1 MASILVDLGG
11 YIDTNFAGLTLGTN
25 LFYGMMPEAPDNC
38 VALFENG
45 GVSPVFTQGSTKT
58 IKIER
63 PQFQFLVRN
72 TSYETGTALA
82 NSIYVFLTQVVNQS
96 INGTQYLRV
105 VAMSN
110 PSVIE
115 RDSNKRVI
123 FTCNFD
129 IQRLL

>member
-11 YIDTNFAGLTLGTN
+11 YIDTNFASLTLGTN
-25 LFYGMMPEAPDNC
+25 FFYGLLPETPDNS
-38 VALFENG
+38 VVLLENS
-45 GVSPVFTQGSTKT
+45 GVSPVFTQGSVNTP
-58 IKIER
+58 KIER
-63 PQFQFLVRN
+63 PQLQFIVRN
-72 TSYETGTALA
+72 TSYENGSALA
-82 NSIYVFLTQVVNQS
+82 NSLYLFLTAIANQS

-105 VAMSN
+105 VAMSS

-115 RDSNKRVI
+115 RDDNRRVL

>member
-11 YIDTNFAGLTLGTN
+11 YIDSNFASLTLGTN
-25 LFYGMMPEAPDNC
+25 LFYGMLPESPDNC
-38 VALFENG
+38 VALFENSG
-45 GVSPVFTQGSTKT
+45 IAPVFTQGSNNA

-63 PQFQFLVRN
+63 PQLQFLVRN
-72 TSYETGTALA
+72 TSYETGSALA
-82 NSIYVFLTQVVNQS
+82 NSLYLFLTQVANQS
-96 INGTQYLRV
+96 INSTQYLRV
-105 VAMSN
+105 VAISS

-115 RDSNKRVI
+115 RDTNKRVL

>member
-11 YIDTNFAGLTLGTN
+11 YIDSNFASLTLGTN
-25 LFYGMMPEAPDNC
+25 LFYGMLPESPDNC
-38 VALFENG
+38 VALFENSG
-45 GVSPVFTQGSTKT
+45 IAPVFTQGSNNA

-63 PQFQFLVRN
+63 PQLQFLVRN
-72 TSYETGTALA
+72 TSYETGSALA
-82 NSIYVFLTQVVNQS
+82 NSLYLFLTEVANQS
-96 INGTQYLRV
+96 INSTQYLRV
-105 VAMSN
+105 IAISS

-115 RDSNKRVI
+115 RDSNKRVL